1 MFAVPTRRYSTMAS
15 QPPASLIDGYLAFR
29 EKRLP
34 GEQTRF
40 QQLAET
46 GQSPRIMLVGCCDS
60 RVSPEVIFDARPGEL
75 FVVRN
80 VANIVPPYQPDGG
93 LHGTSAALEYGVIAL
108 KVEHIVVLGH
118 GGCGGIAAYV
128 DAGRKPLS
136 PGDFVG
142 AWISQLD
149 NAAASVPECDRELA
163 EDFARALEV
172 ANLRAS
178 VAALRTHPCIGAL
191 EARGRLQLHAAHFAI
206 RTGVLRWLDQETGAL
221 RDVEGDKRVNAASL
235 KCAPT

>member
-1 MFAVPTRRYSTMAS
+1 MPS
-15 QPPASLIDGYLAFR
+15 QPPASLTEGYLSFR
-29 EKRLP
+29 ERRLP

-40 QQLAET
+40 AQLAET
-46 GQSPRIMLVGCCDS
+46 GQSPKVMIVGCCDS
-60 RVSPEVIFDARPGEL
+60 RVSPEVIFDARPGEM

-80 VANIVPPYQPDGG
+80 VANIVPPYQPDGH

-128 DAGRKPLS
+128 DSGRKPLS

-149 NAAASVPECDRELA
+149 GAADLVPDCEREPA

-178 VAALRTHPCIGAL
+178 VAALRTHPCISIL
-191 EARGRLQLHAAHFAI
+191 EQRGRLQLHAAHFAI
-206 RTGVLRWLDQETGAL
+206 RTGVLRWLDQETGKL
-221 RDVEGDKRVNAASL
+221 LDVAGDKRVNAVPL
-235 KCAPT
+235 RCTPG

>member
-1 MFAVPTRRYSTMAS
+1 MAS
-15 QPPASLIDGYLAFR
+15 QPPASLVEGYLSFR
-29 EKRLP
+29 ARRLP
-34 GEQTRF
+34 GEQSRF
-40 QQLAET
+40 TQLAET
-46 GQSPRIMLVGCCDS
+46 GQSPSVMIVGCCDS
-60 RVSPEVIFDARPGEL
+60 RVSPEAIFDARPGEM

-149 NAAASVPECDRELA
+149 GAAQLVPDCDRELP

-172 ANLRAS
+172 ASLRAS
-178 VAALRTHPCIGAL
+178 IAALRTHPCIGTL
-191 EARGRLQLHAAHFAI
+191 EKRGRLQLHAAHFAI
-206 RTGVLRWLDQETGAL
+206 RTGVLRWLDQETGQL
-221 RDVEGDKRVNAASL
+221 RPVASDKRVDAAPL
-235 KCAPT
+235 RCAPGMKKIVR

>member
-1 MFAVPTRRYSTMAS
+1 MTS
-15 QPPASLIDGYLAFR
+15 QPPASLIDGYLSFR
-29 EKRLP
+29 ERRLP
-34 GEQTRF
+34 GEQSRF
-40 QQLAET
+40 AQLAET
-46 GQSPRIMLVGCCDS
+46 GQSPKVMIVGCCDS
-60 RVSPEVIFDARPGEL
+60 RVSPEVIFDARPGEM

-80 VANIVPPYQPDGG
+80 VANIVPPYQPDGN

-149 NAAASVPECDRELA
+149 GAAGLVPECDRELP
-163 EDFARALEV
+163 EDFARSLEV

-178 VAALRTHPCIGAL
+178 IAALRTHPCIGML
-191 EARGRLQLHAAHFAI
+191 EKRGRLQLHAAHFAI
-206 RTGVLRWLDQETGAL
+206 RTGVLRWLDQETGRL
-221 RDVEGDKRVNAASL
+221 QTVDGDKRVDAVPL
-235 KCAPT
+235 RCMPGETR